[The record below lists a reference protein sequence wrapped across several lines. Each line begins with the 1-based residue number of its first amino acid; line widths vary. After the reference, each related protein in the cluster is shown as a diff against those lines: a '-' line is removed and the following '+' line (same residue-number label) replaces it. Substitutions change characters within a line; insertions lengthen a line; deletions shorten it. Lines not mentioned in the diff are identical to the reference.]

1 MSIRV
6 GEVVAISGIRIT
18 LRIDEESNKETLFH
32 EGQRYKGI
40 SIREHIAIQRGFKD
54 IVCIVEGEQLDEKK
68 FELDGDR
75 TQYIRKIEVRPIGYF
90 EGDTFKHGVKFLPM
104 IKDAAFL
111 LNEARV
117 LQIYETSKA
126 GGLTIGRMLKEDLPV
141 RLPWHRLFNS
151 HIGIFGNTGSGKS
164 NTLAKL
170 FTTLF
175 EERQASILGK
185 SQFVIIDFNGEYT
198 GNQLTTQKRSYHL
211 STNPSNSL
219 FYIDQEEFWNSDTL
233 SLLFQATQNTQRPF
247 LTRLVEGRRLFG
259 GLPNSL
265 SGYAQATFKKVFS
278 SASPRPESLE
288 LLRRICRI
296 AGSATVES
304 ALQDISWNATLKN
317 FFRRTP
323 NRTIYF
329 DADGLEYAATLEQT
343 VLMLDLSRLSAFD
356 ELIVR
361 VHIQLTREL
370 QHGFVQFDHI
380 QPLVKRMESL
390 VGGLQKVIA
399 VGRDPLS
406 TSDLVSV
413 ISLKR
418 CNTEIKKVVPL
429 LLAQHFYQRHKAQ
442 SLTPPE
448 RTTHL
453 IIDEA
458 HNILSQQ
465 STREHESWRDYRLE
479 MFEEI
484 IKEGRK
490 FGFFLT
496 VSSQRPADISPTIV
510 SQLHNFFIHRLV
522 NDRDLFL
529 IDNTLST
536 LDALS
541 RALVPTL
548 AQGCCV
554 ATGTAFELPLVM
566 QVEQLARGKSPDSED
581 VNLSVL
587 WS

>member
-6 GEVVAISGIRIT
+6 GEVVAISGVRIT
-18 LRIDEESNKETLFH
+18 LRIDEESNRETLFH
-32 EGQRYKGI
+32 DGQRYKGI
-40 SIREHIAIQRGFKD
+40 SIREHVAIQRGFKD

-111 LNEARV
+111 LNESRV
-117 LQIYETSKA
+117 LKIYEPSKA

-170 FTTLF
+170 FTSLF
-175 EERQASILGK
+175 EERQASIIDK
-185 SQFVIIDFNGEYT
+185 SKFIIIDFNGEYT
-198 GNQLTTQKRSYHL
+198 GKQLTTHKRTYHL
-211 STNPSNSL
+211 STNLSASL
-219 FYIDQEEFWNSDTL
+219 FYIDPDEFWNSDTL

-259 GLPNSL
+259 AAPNSL
-265 SGYAQATFKKVFS
+265 SNYAQTTFKKVFT

-296 AGSATVES
+296 SGSFVVEA
-304 ALQDISWNATLKN
+304 ALQDISWNSTLKT

-323 NRTIYF
+323 GKVIYF
-329 DADGLEYAATLEQT
+329 DSDGTEYAAALEGAVNT
-343 VLMLDLSRLSAFD
+343 LDLSQLNAFD
-356 ELIVR
+356 ELIIRIHV
-361 VHIQLTREL
+361 QLAREL

-390 VGGLQKVIA
+390 MGGLKKVIA
-399 VGRDPLS
+399 VGQDPSPTS
-406 TSDLVSV
+406 TLVSV

-429 LLAQHFYQRHKAQ
+429 LLAQHFYQRHKAD
-442 SLTPPE
+442 STTPPT
-448 RTTHL
+448 RTMHL

-536 LDALS
+536 LDTLS

-566 QVEQLARGKSPDSED
+566 QIEQLARDQTPDSED
-581 VNLSVL
+581 VDLSIL